1 MLTKDY
7 IMRMINT
14 LIKLLERILLLKET
28 GRYNESLDEI
38 EKVTKELFGF
48 DREFINNLSDAQLI
62 KMISVSDT
70 LLAPNCYLLGVLFME
85 EASIIKLQGNHDQSS
100 IMYERSFNF
109 FVEGLKNSN
118 TVIEPDHLL
127 KINQVIE
134 LLQDEPISVETEKNL
149 VFYYELTGKYDK
161 AENLIYDLIEVD
173 AKYINNGIQFCERL
187 LNKDDEDLINGNL
200 PRDEIAE
207 SLSFLKEKLIN
218 TKNS

>member
-7 IMRMINT
+7 IMRMIDT
-14 LIKLLERILLLKET
+14 LVKVIERALRLKEAKNYT
-28 GRYNESLDEI
+28 AALDEI

-85 EASIIKLQGNHDQSS
+85 EASIIKLQCNRDQSS

-149 VFYYELTGKYDK
+149 VFYYELTGRYDK
-161 AENLIYDLIEVD
+161 AEDLIYDLIEVD
-173 AKYINNGIQFCERL
+173 AGYINDGIQFCERL
-187 LNKDDEDLINGNL
+187 LNKDDEDLIKGNL

-218 TKNS
+218 TKE